1 MPDKSTVLRW
11 LRDREEFRVQYA
23 RAKQEGAEVMAEE
36 ILDIADDGRNDWE
49 EREGRG
55 GTYIALNR
63 EAIER
68 SKLRVDA
75 RKWVMSKLLPKKYGD
90 KLDVAHTGDV
100 KISMVNY
107 GEHNDPV

>member
-11 LRDREEFRVQYA
+11 LRDKEEFRAQYA
-23 RAKQEGAEVMAEE
+23 RARQNQAEVFAEE

-55 GTYIALNR
+55 GKYIALNR

-90 KLDVAHTGDV
+90 KLDVAHTGDL
-100 KISMVNY
+100 KISVVSY
-107 GEHNDPV
+107 GSSNNPV